1 MKRAMNR
8 QEYEAIAI
16 PHQARVGVKLSPNVS
31 MAAASLLF
39 KGLRG
44 KLHSNEVLVGVE
56 IAIGLS
62 TRALYGIFMCAF
74 NRSVHS

>member
-16 PHQARVGVKLSPNVS
+16 PHQARVGVKLSPNVFV
-31 MAAASLLF
+31 AAASLLF

-44 KLHSNEVLVGVE
+44 KLHSNQVLLGV
-56 IAIGLS
+56 
-62 TRALYGIFMCAF
+62 
-74 NRSVHS
+74 